1 MTAKALKTE
10 LKDIQSLRAL
20 FLQETNFQIWY
31 DACHERGWTDSYLLT
46 VLLTVDGVNVGYGPI
61 KGRQIAGRDTVFESS
76 TRSGRSPADSS
87 ASCSPFPAR
96 NTSNVKAT
104 TAAFPDAL

>member
-31 DACHERGWTDSYLLT
+31 DACHERG
-46 VLLTVDGVNVGYGPI
+46 
-61 KGRQIAGRDTVFESS
+61 
-76 TRSGRSPADSS
+76 
-87 ASCSPFPAR
+87 
-96 NTSNVKAT
+96 
-104 TAAFPDAL
+104 